1 MRNDHVRASRA
12 LAQAVEERISQGT
25 WLDGPRSSRGDIK
38 GGVQPGERR
47 FATRIGFVVDVHVL
61 LGDVAAAQVPPQM
74 TTAIERFT
82 AAIGI
87 AEELGLRPLLART
100 QLALG
105 QLHRRGGQVLEAEA
119 HLATAVVLFS
129 DLGMRAWLDRT
140 EPELRALGHLV
151 IVAKPNVNLYEYL
164 KTKFAGDPNGQVV
177 LDRRHG
183 EPRPDAGASVE
194 RRAADRRRIAI
205 DQALRSR
212 GLAVVLPPR

>member
-1 MRNDHVRASRA
+1 V
-12 LAQAVEERISQGT
+12 LF
-25 WLDGPRSSRGDIK
+25 RSIA
-38 GGVQPGERR
+38 
-47 FATRIGFVVDVHVL
+47 AT
-61 LGDVAAAQVPPQM
+61 QTPPQM

-82 AAIGI
+82 GAVAI

-100 QLALG
+100 HLALG
-105 QLHRRGGQVLEAEA
+105 QLHRRGGQMQEAEA

-129 DLGMRAWLDRT
+129 DLGMRAWLDRS

-164 KTKFAGDPNGQVV
+164 KTKFAGDPNVQVV

-183 EPRPDAGASVE
+183 EPRPEGVAAVE
-194 RRAADRRRIAI
+194 RRGADRRRLAI